1 VDETTVDL
9 IDFCPRYEKVV
20 SIISKRW
27 TGLILRALLAGSC
40 RFNSIS
46 AYVPGLSDRLLSERL
61 KELEAEG
68 IVERRVHAETPVRI
82 EYLLTP
88 KGEELRDIVAVMQR
102 WADRW
107 IEADAGVVSR
117 H

>member
-1 VDETTVDL
+1 MDEITISLVE
-9 IDFCPRYEKVV
+9 FCPRYEKAV

-27 TGLILRALLAGSC
+27 TSLILRALLAGTS
-40 RFNSIS
+40 RFNGIS

-68 IVERRVHAETPVRI
+68 IIERRVYGETPVRI
-82 EYLLTP
+82 EYVLTP
-88 KGEELRDIVAVMQR
+88 KGEELRDIVTVMQR

-107 IEADAGVVSR
+107 VEPVSQP
-117 H
+117 